1 MKIILKEDVANLGH
15 LGDVREVAAGYARN
29 YLLPRGLVI
38 RATPRNVA
46 EVAHHRRLIE
56 ARITERKQELAGL
69 AQRVGGTELTF
80 PVKVGEHGRL
90 FGSVT
95 AKQVAEALTA
105 QGMPVD
111 RRQVGMDGPLKA
123 IGDVTV
129 KVDLGHG
136 VSAKVQVSVVPEE
149 PAPETE

>member
-1 MKIILKEDVANLGH
+1 MKVILKDDVANLGH

-29 YLLPRGLVI
+29 FLLPRGLVI

-46 EVAHHRRLIE
+46 EVAHERRLID
-56 ARITERKQELAGL
+56 ARVAQRKDELAGL
-69 AQRVGGTELTF
+69 AQRLGQTVLTF

-95 AKQVAEALTA
+95 AKQVGEALA
-105 QGMPVD
+105 ALGMPVD
-111 RRQVGMDGPLKA
+111 RRQVLMDGPLKA
-123 IGDVTV
+123 IGEETV

-136 VSAKVQVSVVPEE
+136 VVARIKVAVVPEE
-149 PAPETE
+149 PAPEA

>member
-1 MKIILKEDVANLGH
+1 MKVILKEDVANLGH

-56 ARITERKQELAGL
+56 ARIAERKQELAGL
-69 AQRVGGTELTF
+69 AQRVAGTVLTF

-90 FGSVT
+90 FGSWASRTT
-95 AKQVAEALTA
+95 AST
-105 QGMPVD
+105 
-111 RRQVGMDGPLKA
+111 R
-123 IGDVTV
+123 
-129 KVDLGHG
+129 
-136 VSAKVQVSVVPEE
+136 
-149 PAPETE
+149 

>member
-1 MKIILKEDVANLGH
+1 MKVILKEDVANLGH

-29 YLLPRGLVI
+29 FLLPRGLVI

-46 EVAHHRRLIE
+46 EVAHERRLID
-56 ARITERKQELAGL
+56 ARIAQRKDELTGL
-69 AQRVGGTELTF
+69 AQRLGQTVLTF

-95 AKQVAEALTA
+95 AKQVAEALAA

-111 RRQVGMDGPLKA
+111 RRHVVMDGPLKA
-123 IGDVTV
+123 IGEETL

-136 VSAKVQVSVVPEE
+136 VIARIKVAVVAEE
-149 PAPETE
+149 PAPEA

>member
-1 MKIILKEDVANLGH
+1 MKVILKEDVANLGH

-29 YLLPRGLVI
+29 FLLPRGLVI
-38 RATPRNVA
+38 RATPRNIA
-46 EVAHHRRLIE
+46 EVAHERRLID
-56 ARITERKQELAGL
+56 ARIAQRKDELAGL
-69 AQRVGGTELTF
+69 AERLGGSVLTF

-95 AKQVAEALTA
+95 AKQVAEALAA

-111 RRQVGMDGPLKA
+111 RRQVVMDGPLKA
-123 IGDVTV
+123 IGEETL

-136 VSAKVQVSVVPEE
+136 VVARIKVAVVPEE
-149 PAPETE
+149 PAPEA